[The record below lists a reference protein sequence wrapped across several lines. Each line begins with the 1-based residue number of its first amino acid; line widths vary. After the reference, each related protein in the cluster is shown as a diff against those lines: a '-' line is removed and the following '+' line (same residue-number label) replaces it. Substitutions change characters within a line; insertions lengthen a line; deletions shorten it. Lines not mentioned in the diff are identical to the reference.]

1 MRARARR
8 ARGAF
13 VRRVFFCSCEKK
25 MAAVLTEK
33 DCEGLCLGEP
43 RNGKGGMTLRG
54 ITNGRLERRL
64 SETLDCEILYEPS
77 VFQGTGAETRL
88 NIVIRAPETATRAL
102 HAIEEAIL
110 PSGYLSCLRENGAIR
125 AKIDVTKAV
134 FYDHEEEVP
143 PPATFCQK
151 CNAVVE
157 IRGTYSTRQASGL
170 LIEVTALQL
179 GGVKRENPFK

>member
-1 MRARARR
+1 
-8 ARGAF
+8 
-13 VRRVFFCSCEKK
+13 

-64 SETLDCEILYEPS
+64 SETMDCEILYEPS

-88 NIVIRAPETATRAL
+88 NIVIRAPETASRAL

-110 PSGYLSCLRENGAIR
+110 PSGYTSCLRDGAIR

-143 PPATFCQK
+143 PPTTFCQK

-157 IRGTYSTRQASGL
+157 IKGTYSTRQASGL
-170 LIEVTALQL
+170 LLEVTALQL
-179 GGVKRENPFK
+179 GGAKRKNPFI